1 MGLRVVATKE
11 FLDTRRS
18 YTLAATTALFVVW
31 AGFLAAIQWV
41 PTIYRDSELE
51 TTTLA
56 TMNSMQQSA
65 VFFVPLI
72 GLMLG
77 YAAIVDDRESGSY
90 KLMLSLPHSRADF
103 VYGKLLGR
111 TAVIGAAILLGYG
124 TAAAIAI
131 LTYSSFPARIFVLH
145 SLLTLGYGAVYVSIG
160 IGTSVFMPSR
170 QKALAVMTGLY
181 ALFLLLWD
189 VAMFGLQLATIGPEL
204 PPGSRLPDWIQFA
217 ALLNPSTAFAYA
229 AQALVPEFAELTT
242 FPESDAVFLQNWV
255 GLVVLAGWLFLP
267 ATVGYLR
274 FRRLDLR

>member
-1 MGLRVVATKE
+1 MGLRVVAKKE

-41 PTIYRDSELE
+41 PTIYRDSDLS
-51 TTTLA
+51 TSTLA

-77 YAAIVDDRESGSY
+77 YAAIVDDRESGSF
-90 KLMLSLPHSRADF
+90 KLMLSLPHSRADL
-103 VYGKLLGR
+103 VYGKFLGR

-124 TAAAIAI
+124 TAATIAL
-131 LTYSSFPARIFVLH
+131 LTYSSFPFRIFVLYTI
-145 SLLTLGYGAVYVSIG
+145 LTLVYGAVYVGVG
-160 IGTSVFMPSR
+160 IGTSVFMSSR
-170 QKALAVMTGLY
+170 EKALAVMTGLY

-189 VAMFGLQLATIGPEL
+189 FAMLGLQLATVGSEL
-204 PPGSRLPDWIQFA
+204 PPGGLPDWIQFA
-217 ALLNPSTAFAYA
+217 ALLNPSTAFEFA
-229 AQALVPEFAELTT
+229 ARALVPEFTDLTT
-242 FPESDAVFLQNWV
+242 FPESDAVFLQDWV
-255 GLVVLAGWLFLP
+255 GFVVLAVWLVVP

-274 FRRLDLR
+274 FRRVDLG

>member
-1 MGLRVVATKE
+1 MSLRVVAKKE

-18 YTLAATTALFVVW
+18 YTLAATTALFVIW

-41 PTIYRDSELE
+41 PTIYRDSDLS
-51 TTTLA
+51 TSTLA

-77 YAAIVDDRESGSY
+77 YASIVDDRESGSF
-90 KLMLSLPHSRADF
+90 KLMLGLPHSRADL

-111 TAVIGAAILLGYG
+111 AAVIGTAILLGYG
-124 TAAAIAI
+124 TAATIAI
-131 LTYSSFPARIFVLH
+131 LTYSSFPVRIFVLY
-145 SLLTLGYGAVYVSIG
+145 SLLTLVYGAVYVGIG
-160 IGTSVFMPSR
+160 VGTSVFMPSR
-170 QKALAVMTGLY
+170 EKALAVMAGSY

-189 VAMFGLQLATIGPEL
+189 VAMLGLQLATVGSEL
-204 PPGSRLPDWIQFA
+204 PPGGLPDWIQFA

-229 AQALVPEFAELTT
+229 ARALAPEFTELTT
-242 FPESDAVFLQNWV
+242 FPESNAVFLQHWV
-255 GLVVLAGWLFLP
+255 GFVVLAVWLVVP

-274 FRRLDLR
+274 FRRLDLG